1 MSHCRRG
8 IQLRPIW
15 LKGKAATPL
24 RTRPSYT
31 VDQDGQGPVCH
42 QVGLSENGVPPNT
55 ICHHGISSCYHSSS
69 YFPMRICNFAA
80 YPIINPYKSHFETH
94 LAARVKNHCPGDR
107 CTAVWREPVR
117 WRTRHPRWPRPRR
130 RRLRLIW
137 RICMDLWWSVDYFTN
152 WDWLKT
158 NEYITGPYWSFLFQ
172 FFFRIPCNSTWLVWF
187 FKCFFHCLVVVSFQF
202 PND

>member
-42 QVGLSENGVPPNT
+42 QVGLSEHGVPPNT

-80 YPIINPYKSHFETH
+80 YPIINPILRHTWQ
-94 LAARVKNHCPGDR
+94 PGWKTRPSRDR

-117 WRTRHPRWPRPRR
+117 WRTRHPRWQRPRR

-137 RICMDLWWSVDYFTN
+137 RICDD
-152 WDWLKT
+152 
-158 NEYITGPYWSFLFQ
+158 Q
-172 FFFRIPCNSTWLVWF
+172 STTSLIGIGWRRM
-187 FKCFFHCLVVVSFQF
+187 SI
-202 PND
+202 